1 MVNRFQTLLSNSTCA
16 ATSWWMVPPRRPPDA
31 GCGRLDVQG
40 PAAPLTSLED
50 TVEALTGGPTEAADR
65 LADRPARTMVGR
77 CRLILSHTR

>member
-1 MVNRFQTLLSNSTCA
+1 M
-16 ATSWWMVPPRRPPDA
+16 
-31 GCGRLDVQG
+31 DVQG